1 MATLGTG
8 SGSEYAGCRSAEW
21 GPAVDA
27 RVALDALKL
36 YRRKAFRHTW
46 DVQFGPQFLSDYE
59 SLSEEMKETVISAVS
74 IMANAKH
81 PLRTG
86 RPLKEDYL
94 YSCEIG
100 RSYEIIFDFQMME
113 HAISLHAVRTS
124 TSADPGMPVLRQP
137 DPSGDKDA
145 WLQEVAEESIEESY
159 KPKFEAKMRRLKEG
173 K

>member
-1 MATLGTG
+1 MNAKHGAECATYP
-8 SGSEYAGCRSAEW
+8 SAGWE
-21 GPAVDA
+21 PAVDA
-27 RVALDALKL
+27 RVALDTLKL

-46 DVQFGPQFLSDYE
+46 DVQFGPQFLSNYE

-74 IMANAKH
+74 IMANAKY

-124 TSADPGMPVLRQP
+124 TSADPGMPALQQP
-137 DPSGDKDA
+137 DSSGDKDT
-145 WLQEVAEESIEESY
+145 WLQEVTEESIEESY
-159 KPKFEAKMRRLKEG
+159 EPKFEAKIRRLKEG